1 MRDLKLDNNGDVDIT
16 SGKGWLTNDLGDTA
30 RQSLQIALK
39 TFYGEWK
46 LDNTIGVPYLQSILG
61 QKTNLAHS
69 SNLIRASVYG
79 EKLIRSVT
87 EFRTFLDNRT
97 RTLTVTFKAVAVDGS
112 AFDDK
117 IEISI

>member
-1 MRDLKLDNNGDVDIT
+1 MRDLQLNSDGDVDIT
-16 SGKGWLTNDLGDTA
+16 NAKGWLTPDLGSTA

-46 LDNTIGVPYLQSILG
+46 LNSTVGVPYLQSILG

-79 EKLIRSVT
+79 EKLVKSVT
-87 EFRTFLDNRT
+87 DFKTFLDNRT
-97 RTLTVTFKAVAVDGS
+97 RSLSVTFKAVAIDGS
-112 AFDDK
+112 KFDDK
-117 IEISI
+117 IEINI